1 MARLEGFEPTASA
14 FAGLRSIQLSY
25 KRFFVLLQPFKPER
39 ILYIAL
45 ASISRSS
52 IRRALSKRE
61 KMPKEGFEPTRPQG
75 TLRPERSASTVPPL
89 RQLAI

>member
-39 ILYIAL
+39 ILSL
-45 ASISRSS
+45 ASISRSF